1 MKSMTHDTRTDSCI
15 DVCNELLRGEL
26 SAVETYDQTIRKFE
40 NDPAAASLRQIRDE
54 HLRASQLLRGHVVE
68 MGGTPST
75 DSGAWGAFV
84 KTVQG
89 VAKAFGESSAL
100 SGLRQGEEHG
110 LKQYRQALESTEVMT
125 ECKELILGEL
135 LPRTER
141 HIASLHNLARG
152 R

>member
-1 MKSMTHDTRTDSCI
+1 
-15 DVCNELLRGEL
+15 
-26 SAVETYDQTIRKFE
+26 
-40 NDPAAASLRQIRDE
+40 
-54 HLRASQLLRGHVVE
+54 

-75 DSGAWGAFV
+75 DSGAWGAFA